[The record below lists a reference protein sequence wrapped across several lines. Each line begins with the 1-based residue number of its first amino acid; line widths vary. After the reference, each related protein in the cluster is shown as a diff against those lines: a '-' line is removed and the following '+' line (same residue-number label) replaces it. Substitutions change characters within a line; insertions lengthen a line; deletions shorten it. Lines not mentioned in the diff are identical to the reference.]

1 MKLTRRQEEF
11 IGNLLE
17 LSQEVEGLIH
27 YSVLAERLGVS
38 PFTAYDMLCLLEEK
52 GFVTSA
58 YQLPSD
64 KSGPGRAERVFH
76 PTQRARDWGYRL
88 QDETGSQVF
97 NQKDV
102 SQFILDRLPE
112 AETWE
117 KELLEELLA
126 RVPPDGKPQVI
137 YCAEVMMV
145 VSLHL
150 RYSSGR
156 RVFWEYIPEILP
168 ANSSDYRSRLSLL
181 GGFAFGILA
190 QVKNSDQDQEW
201 TLNLFEHM
209 QDYQN
214 ILTALSPEDCRQLAD
229 ILGATFVSLKEAA
242 PAPRP

>member
-38 PFTAYDMLCLLEEK
+38 PFTAYDMLCLLEDK

-64 KSGPGRAERVFH
+64 KTGPGRAERVFH
-76 PTQRARDWGYRL
+76 PTQIARDWGERL
-88 QDETGSQVF
+88 QEETGGQIF
-97 NQKDV
+97 DQKDV
-102 SQFILDRLPE
+102 GRFILDKLPE

-126 RVPPDGKPQVI
+126 RVPPDGKPQII
-137 YCAEVMMV
+137 YCTEVMAV
-145 VSLHL
+145 VALHL
-150 RYSSGR
+150 RYSPGR
-156 RVFWEYIPEILP
+156 RVFWEYIPEILR
-168 ANSSDYRSRLSLL
+168 ANGHRCRTKLSLL

-190 QVKNSDQDQEW
+190 QVNNVDQEW
-201 TLNLFEHM
+201 IRKLFEHM
-209 QDYQN
+209 QEYQD
-214 ILTALSPEDCRQLAD
+214 IVTELSPEDCRQLAE
-229 ILGATFVSLKEAA
+229 ILGATFVSLKEA
-242 PAPRP
+242 PSHGS